1 MANRS
6 KFALVLTAIVSLAPA
21 FAQAQSL
28 HAPAA
33 SPSIDVLDADS
44 RATGN
49 RKATA
54 IAIGKAIFRTE
65 WPAQVLKVYANAV
78 DAHEVAG
85 LTVSGVKFH
94 EPLTKPEFFDEI
106 AQLVSVAF
114 ASSSVEEVDIWATV
128 PLSVG
133 RGIVVSGDLAK
144 PTSRTVF
151 TLSVRRGETPAAL
164 ASRLRSGRGVFVDE
178 EWARAALK

>member
-1 MANRS
+1 M
-6 KFALVLTAIVSLAPA
+6 LLAPA
-21 FAQAQSL
+21 FARAQDL

-33 SPSIDVLDADS
+33 SPSIDVLDAGS

-54 IAIGKAIFRTE
+54 VIIGKTIFRTE
-65 WPAQVLKVYANAV
+65 WPAQVLKVYASGI

-94 EPLTKPEFFDEI
+94 EPLTKREFLDEI
-106 AQLVSVAF
+106 QQLVSLAF
-114 ASSSVEEVDIWATV
+114 ASAPVEEVDIWATV
-128 PLSVG
+128 PLSIG
-133 RGIVVSGDLAK
+133 KGIVVSGDLAK

-151 TLSVRRGETPAAL
+151 TLSVRRGETPSAL
-164 ASRLRSGRGVFVDE
+164 ASRLRAGRGIFVDE
-178 EWARAALK
+178 EWAHAALK